1 MLPLVRLDRLYG
13 ADQLATEQDQA
24 AQDRLQVVVC
34 LHREVLVG
42 LVVSEIL
49 DIVDDALAVRSALG
63 SGGRYGSVV
72 VDGRVTEILD
82 VGHAVGDLDVAMSG
96 PVSALTSLAVPTA
109 AEV

>member
-1 MLPLVRLDRLYG
+1 M
-13 ADQLATEQDQA
+13 
-24 AQDRLQVVVC
+24 
-34 LHREVLVG
+34 
-42 LVVSEIL
+42 
-49 DIVDDALAVRSALG
+49 RSALG